1 VQDAS
6 AIAVVNQ
13 ISFLSV
19 CESLQVKA
27 GVILESSDKKTRG
40 FVV

>member
-6 AIAVVNQ
+6 AIDVVNQ
-13 ISFLSV
+13 ISFSSV
-19 CESLQVKA
+19 CESLQVKV
-27 GVILESSDKKTRG
+27 GVILESPDKKTQG